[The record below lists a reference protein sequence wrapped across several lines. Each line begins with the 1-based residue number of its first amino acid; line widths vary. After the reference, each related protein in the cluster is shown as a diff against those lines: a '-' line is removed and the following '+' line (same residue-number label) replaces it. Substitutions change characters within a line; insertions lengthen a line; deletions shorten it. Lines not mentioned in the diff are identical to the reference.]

1 MVTGIEPGAVPLGP
15 ERIAAQT
22 VLWAAGVAASPLA
35 RTLGVPLDR
44 AGRVPVVPDLTV
56 PGHPEVFV
64 AGDLVALA
72 GPDGK
77 PLPGVAPV
85 ALQEGEHAAR
95 TILRAIQGLPPEPF
109 RYKDRGNM
117 ATIGRNAAIAEIG
130 PLRLTGFVA
139 WLAWLL
145 IHILNL
151 IGFRNRAMVMF
162 QWLWAY
168 VTYQR
173 GARLITETPEP
184 AAREAGVSDR

>member
-1 MVTGIEPGAVPLGP
+1 MVTGIEPGAVLLGP